1 MKMYFCLFEAKK
13 INVLRGYPGQRL
25 TIFVLATETSASFYS
40 KETMKSAKR
49 GEMFWIVAC
58 EILILSFGG
67 CSFSNSVPCS
77 YSVQTSS
84 SIRINS
90 EEHGSQVWKGQLG
103 KLRIQLEYTKELTK
117 EDYYWEADLIYN
129 TTKCLN
135 SVLANSRKTYNR
147 PALKNDAIVSPNIT
161 DEDMFTPQE
170 IIANSSRRYI
180 EFEGVGS
187 FKLHDQPL
195 DWLFAERVCESEG
208 GHLAVVDSRSKV
220 TSLLDIFSRYPHIPR
235 SSALTNQVYVGITDM
250 RDEGVFYT
258 STVITAG
265 IRAHD
270 FYVTEKSDKMIR
282 KPVSACLPTRDAGLP
297 FDPRQD
303 QAWLPDEPDDAP
315 PGEDCVTFHT
325 TGKLR
330 DVPCYFELP
339 YICEKGTAL

>member
-1 MKMYFCLFEAKK
+1 MMKVDEKAKALFLNCTWFATDEEVDELITDVYK
-13 INVLRGYPGQRL
+13 IR
-25 TIFVLATETSASFYS
+25 TKI
-40 KETMKSAKR
+40 
-49 GEMFWIVAC
+49 
-58 EILILSFGG
+58 
-67 CSFSNSVPCS
+67 
-77 YSVQTSS
+77 
-84 SIRINS
+84 
-90 EEHGSQVWKGQLG
+90 H
-103 KLRIQLEYTKELTK
+103 LEYTNEVMN

-135 SVLANSRKTYNR
+135 SD
-147 PALKNDAIVSPNIT
+147 DAIVSPNIK

-220 TSLLDIFSRYPHIPR
+220 TSLLDLFSRYPHIPR
-235 SSALTNQVYVGITDM
+235 SSALSNQVYVGITDL
-250 RDEGVFYT
+250 RSEGVFYT
-258 STVITAG
+258 STG
-265 IRAHD
+265 
-270 FYVTEKSDKMIR
+270 F
-282 KPVSACLPTRDAGLP
+282 P

-303 QAWLPDEPDDAP
+303 QAWLPDEPDDAS

>member
-1 MKMYFCLFEAKK
+1 MK
-13 INVLRGYPGQRL
+13 I
-25 TIFVLATETSASFYS
+25 
-40 KETMKSAKR
+40 
-49 GEMFWIVAC
+49 
-58 EILILSFGG
+58 
-67 CSFSNSVPCS
+67 VPCS
-77 YSVQTSS
+77 YPVQTSS

-90 EEHGSQVWKGQLG
+90 GEHGSQVWKGQLG
-103 KLRIQLEYTKELTK
+103 KLKIHLEYTNEVMN

-135 SVLANSRKTYNR
+135 PDDV
-147 PALKNDAIVSPNIT
+147 IVSPNTT

-170 IIANSSRRYI
+170 ILANSSRRYI

-220 TSLLDIFSRYPHIPR
+220 TSLLDLFSRYPHIPR
-235 SSALTNQVYVGITDM
+235 SSALTNQVYVGITDL

-258 STVITAG
+258 STG
-265 IRAHD
+265 
-270 FYVTEKSDKMIR
+270 F
-282 KPVSACLPTRDAGLP
+282 P
-297 FDPRQD
+297 FDPKQD
-303 QAWLPDEPDDAP
+303 QAWLPNEPDDAS

>member
-1 MKMYFCLFEAKK
+1 MMKVDEKAKALFLNCTWFATDEEVYELITDVYK
-13 INVLRGYPGQRL
+13 IR
-25 TIFVLATETSASFYS
+25 TKI
-40 KETMKSAKR
+40 
-49 GEMFWIVAC
+49 
-58 EILILSFGG
+58 
-67 CSFSNSVPCS
+67 
-77 YSVQTSS
+77 
-84 SIRINS
+84 
-90 EEHGSQVWKGQLG
+90 H
-103 KLRIQLEYTKELTK
+103 LEYTHEVMN

-135 SVLANSRKTYNR
+135 SD
-147 PALKNDAIVSPNIT
+147 DAVVSPNIK

-220 TSLLDIFSRYPHIPR
+220 TSLLDLFSRYPHIPR
-235 SSALTNQVYVGITDM
+235 SSALSNQVYVGITDL

-258 STVITAG
+258 STG
-265 IRAHD
+265 
-270 FYVTEKSDKMIR
+270 F
-282 KPVSACLPTRDAGLP
+282 P

-303 QAWLPDEPDDAP
+303 QAWLPDEPDDAS

-339 YICEKGTAL
+339 YICEKGTALVVKPYTVQNSPTDKDFVYG